1 MGCGPSEVESVVI
14 SSAFWLGRR
23 VFLTGHTGFKGS
35 WLALMLSQLNAQVTG
50 YALDPPTQPSLF
62 DLAQLHTHL
71 HDVRGDVRDAGG
83 LAAAMREADPEIVIH
98 MAAQPLV
105 KAGYTD
111 PAGTFATNVMGTV
124 NALEAAR
131 GCRDLR
137 AVVVV
142 TTDKCYEN
150 HGGAAAFLES
160 DALGGYDPYSNSKAC
175 SELVAS
181 CYRDSF
187 FRQAG
192 VALATARAGN
202 VIGGGDFAAD
212 RIVPDAVRAFMAG
225 RSLQVRRPDAVRPW
239 QHVLEP
245 LYGYL
250 LLAEQV
256 FNAGDGFA
264 EGWNFGPGPG
274 NERNVEALITRF
286 MDAWGP
292 GAEWAPDR
300 TPHPHEAPVLRL
312 DVSKAASRLGW
323 SCQLDFDET
332 IAWTA
337 DWYRMVADGADAQ
350 EMMLR
355 QIQAYV
361 GQRLRLTSPFP
372 KDAME
377 PADARRLRA

>member
-1 MGCGPSEVESVVI
+1 MGCRPSEVESVVI

-50 YALDPPTQPSLF
+50 YALEPPTQPSLF

-71 HDVRGDVRDAGG
+71 HDVQGDVRDAGG

-124 NALEAAR
+124 NTLEAAR

-150 HGGAAAFLES
+150 HGGASAFLES

-212 RIVPDAVRAFMAG
+212 RIVPDAVRAFVAG

-256 FNAGDGFA
+256 FNAGDEFA

-332 IAWTA
+332 IVWTA

-350 EMMLR
+350 EMTLR
-355 QIQAYV
+355 QIQAYL
-361 GQRLRLTSPFP
+361 GQRLRLTSPFS

-377 PADARRLRA
+377 TADARRLRA